1 MNKFLPAIGRV
12 FIAQIFLV
20 SILISLNGIMNTP
33 DGYIAYQN
41 GLMSHGLPGIF
52 APISVIVQLLGGF
65 TLFVGF
71 KTRLSALAP
80 LLAMLTRGLSPASAP
95 TTAPSFSVSVLTL
108 LRLALALVLKGLAFL
123 GGLASLGGPRHR
135 QIHKRHRCQQRA
147 HALVTRGLGHPQADG
162 LADARRGD

>member
-1 MNKFLPAIGRV
+1 MFTISNFKDCMNKFLPAIGRV

-65 TLFVGF
+65 ALFVGF
-71 KTRLSALAP
+71 NRKGDCDCETQS
-80 LLAMLTRGLSPASAP
+80 
-95 TTAPSFSVSVLTL
+95 TL
-108 LRLALALVLKGLAFL
+108 CH
-123 GGLASLGGPRHR
+123 PY
-135 QIHKRHRCQQRA
+135 QRSM
-147 HALVTRGLGHPQADG
+147 
-162 LADARRGD
+162 

>member
-65 TLFVGF
+65 ALFVGF
-71 KTRLSALAP
+71 KTRLSALILTIYTFINALSYLYTATILPSPIFLLP
-80 LLAMLTRGLSPASAP
+80 LQQ
-95 TTAPSFSVSVLTL
+95 
-108 LRLALALVLKGLAFL
+108 ALQYIAIT
-123 GGLASLGGPRHR
+123 GGLIILMQNPDTTFGLDGISK
-135 QIHKRHRCQQRA
+135 KRK
-147 HALVTRGLGHPQADG
+147 
-162 LADARRGD
+162 

>member
-1 MNKFLPAIGRV
+1 MNKFLPAIARV

-65 TLFVGF
+65 ALFVGF
-71 KTRLSALAP
+71 KTRLFALI
-80 LLAMLTRGLSPASAP
+80 LTIYTFINALSYLY
-95 TTAPSFSVSVLTL
+95 TATL
-108 LRLALALVLKGLAFL
+108 LPSPVFLIPLQQALQYTAIT
-123 GGLASLGGPRHR
+123 GGLIILMQNPVTIFALDNVTNTK
-135 QIHKRHRCQQRA
+135 KRK
-147 HALVTRGLGHPQADG
+147 
-162 LADARRGD
+162 